1 MSIQQKQTKNYFNKI
16 SFSWEKRSN
25 IKDPL
30 LYDTIQHRNQY
41 VLDLIR
47 KKNTK
52 NFLDVGCG
60 SGELIQMSSNFTS
73 ESVGIDFSKQ
83 MINRCNKKKNL
94 RKKNTKFVHGS
105 FFNHKFTQKFDLI
118 SANGFIE
125 YISLAQLDIFFKK
138 CRKLLNKNGILVVSA
153 RNRLFNLFSLNDFT
167 SKEIKKAKTL
177 KLLLEESIKLNKLN
191 LKEYLNEKQKIKFK
205 KITGQPKTKIK
216 VSLRHQFTPLQLHEL
231 LIKYKFSTFD
241 LFPIN
246 YHPILP
252 KKYSK
257 NEKKIRKI
265 ANYFVKDNSSIDMI
279 PSSSAFMISAS
290 CK

>member
-83 MINRCNKKKNL
+83 MINRCNKKK
-94 RKKNTKFVHGS
+94 
-105 FFNHKFTQKFDLI
+105 
-118 SANGFIE
+118 
-125 YISLAQLDIFFKK
+125 
-138 CRKLLNKNGILVVSA
+138 
-153 RNRLFNLFSLNDFT
+153 
-167 SKEIKKAKTL
+167 
-177 KLLLEESIKLNKLN
+177 
-191 LKEYLNEKQKIKFK
+191 KFK
-205 KITGQPKTKIK
+205 KK
-216 VSLRHQFTPLQLHEL
+216 
-231 LIKYKFSTFD
+231 KYKVCTRIIF
-241 LFPIN
+241 
-246 YHPILP
+246 
-252 KKYSK
+252 
-257 NEKKIRKI
+257 
-265 ANYFVKDNSSIDMI
+265 
-279 PSSSAFMISAS
+279 
-290 CK
+290 